1 MTKEEVNN
9 YLKDLNNMNI
19 VRNEIRGLRNI
30 ISEVST
36 ERDNAFVTLAQNDNA
51 LAAERNALAQKDNAL
66 QKANARIAELEQRL
80 KSS

>member
-1 MTKEEVNN
+1 
-9 YLKDLNNMNI
+9 MNI

-30 ISEVST
+30 ISEVSA
-36 ERDNAFVTLAQNDNA
+36 ERDNAFVTIAQKDNV

-80 KSS
+80 KSSE

>member
-1 MTKEEVNN
+1 
-9 YLKDLNNMNI
+9 MNI

-30 ISEVST
+30 ISEVSA
-36 ERDNAFVTLAQNDNA
+36 ERDNAFVTLAAERNA
-51 LAAERNALAQKDNAL
+51 FAAERNAFAAERNAL